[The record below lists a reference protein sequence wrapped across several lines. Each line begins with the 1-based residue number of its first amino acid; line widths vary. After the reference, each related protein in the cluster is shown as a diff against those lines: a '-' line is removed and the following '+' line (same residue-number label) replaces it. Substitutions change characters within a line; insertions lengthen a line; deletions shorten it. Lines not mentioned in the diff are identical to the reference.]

1 MYALVEI
8 KGRQYRA
15 EKGSVL
21 RVDFFATSE
30 KGASLEFDSV
40 LMVSDDKDVKVGAPY
55 LQGAK
60 VKAVVEGHSKGEKI
74 QVFKFKRRKSYH
86 KMIGHRQN
94 YTTIKISDITG
105 V

>member
-21 RVDFFATSE
+21 RVDYFSQD

-40 LMVSDDKDVKVGAPY
+40 LLVSGDKDVKVGAPY
-55 LQGAK
+55 VAGAK
-60 VKAVVEGHSKGEKI
+60 VKATIENHTKGDK
-74 QVFKFKRRKSYH
+74 VMVYKYKRRKSYH

-94 YTTIKISDITG
+94 YTLIKIQDITG